1 MARHRPLLGVGPDNF
16 RWVYGDFAEAHDLG
30 HGQPRQ
36 QPVLRVAG
44 RYGPTRAVRLPA
56 PGLAAFAAEFG
67 CGCTPRATP
76 SGCGAWRLASSL
88 TAWFLHGV
96 FDYFYEPLPTD
107 LAFWLVAGLALAAAR
122 PAWQRGP
129 RALEHGRMRIAF
141 DVSALSAPQSG
152 VATYARNLAHHLSSR
167 QHDQLLPMTHTSL
180 LQRSGSLCT
189 AHQQDAVDAGA
200 ATAAA
205 VQVAADVCHFTN
217 SVASWWTPCPSV
229 VTIHDT
235 TLWMFPGY
243 HPRRR
248 LLAMRPF
255 IPRGARH
262 ARAIIAVSNATKRDV
277 VRTLKVPESK
287 VHVIYEAAAPQF
299 RPLPRTGAV
308 EAVRHKYGLP
318 ESFILYVGTIE
329 PRKNLV
335 RLFQAFDLVRRQGC
349 NSSALALVGNRGW
362 SDATILASVER
373 LGLNG
378 AVRVLGHA
386 PTEDVV
392 ALYNLADVVVL
403 PSLYEGFGL
412 PVIEAMA
419 CGTPVVTSPNGSLA
433 EIAVRR
439 RSSSIRRR

>member
-1 MARHRPLLGVGPDNF
+1 
-16 RWVYGDFAEAHDLG
+16 
-30 HGQPRQ
+30 
-36 QPVLRVAG
+36 
-44 RYGPTRAVRLPA
+44 
-56 PGLAAFAAEFG
+56 
-67 CGCTPRATP
+67 
-76 SGCGAWRLASSL
+76 
-88 TAWFLHGV
+88 
-96 FDYFYEPLPTD
+96 
-107 LAFWLVAGLALAAAR
+107 
-122 PAWQRGP
+122 
-129 RALEHGRMRIAF
+129 MRIAF

-167 QHDQLLPMTHTSL
+167 QHDQLLPMTHASL
-180 LQRSGSLCT
+180 LHG
-189 AHQQDAVDAGA
+189 AGRCVPPINKTLWMQA
-200 ATAAA
+200 LLPL
-205 VQVAADVCHFTN
+205 QLSRVAADVCHFTN

-318 ESFILYVGTIE
+318 ESFVLYVGTIE

-362 SDATILASVER
+362 SDATILSSVER

-433 EIAVRR
+433 EIAGSAAEFVDPTQVDSIAAGLRAVLSDRERR
-439 RSSSIRRR
+439 ADLHAAGLRRAAQFSWEAAAQQTRRVYELVASSSN

>member
-1 MARHRPLLGVGPDNF
+1 
-16 RWVYGDFAEAHDLG
+16 
-30 HGQPRQ
+30 
-36 QPVLRVAG
+36 
-44 RYGPTRAVRLPA
+44 
-56 PGLAAFAAEFG
+56 
-67 CGCTPRATP
+67 
-76 SGCGAWRLASSL
+76 
-88 TAWFLHGV
+88 
-96 FDYFYEPLPTD
+96 
-107 LAFWLVAGLALAAAR
+107 
-122 PAWQRGP
+122 
-129 RALEHGRMRIAF
+129 MRIAF
-141 DVSALSAPQSG
+141 DISALAAPQSG
-152 VATYARNLAHHLSSR
+152 VATYTRNLAHHLSSR
-167 QHDQLLPMTHTSL
+167 QQDQILPITHARVVPLSL
-180 LQRSGSLCT
+180 RGHMHRGVPINKTLWMQAWLPLQLSR
-189 AHQQDAVDAGA
+189 
-200 ATAAA
+200 
-205 VQVAADVCHFTN
+205 VAPDVCHFTN
-217 SVASWWTPCPSV
+217 SVGSWWTPCPSI

-235 TLWMFPGY
+235 TLWMFPRY

-255 IPRGARH
+255 IPPGLRH
-262 ARAIIAVSNATKRDV
+262 AKAIIAVSAATKRDV
-277 VRTLKVPESK
+277 VRTLHVPEAK

-299 RPLPRTGAV
+299 RPLARAGAV

-335 RLFQAFDLVRRQGC
+335 RLFQAFELIRRQGC
-349 NSSALALVGNRGW
+349 RSSVLALVGNRGW
-362 SDATILASVER
+362 SDATILASIER

-433 EIAVRR
+433 EIAGAAAEFVDPTQVE
-439 RSSSIRRR
+439 SIAAGLRAVLSDRDRWAALHTAGLQRAAQFSWEATAEQTRQVYAAVAKVSG